1 MIGSVPAR
9 VGAAMHWLLHS
20 RHSAASIA
28 QTIAARLLLAGISIV
43 TGVITARS
51 LDITGRG
58 EQSAMQLWPLLIPYL
73 LTLGMAT
80 AVRYCVRREPE
91 RRVEYFSVAMSV
103 GTVMSL
109 VSIVVGAAFIPVW
122 LHQYSGAVVRDAQ
135 ILMLLSPQVTLSL
148 ILTAMLET
156 QGDFK
161 LANSTRVVSTV
172 LTLAA
177 LVVMAFMHVL
187 NPFLAT
193 LTYLVPPLFTSA
205 FVAWKLRAFFAR
217 RLFDPR
223 PGLKVLGS
231 YGLRSYG
238 VDVLTTLSQQID
250 QVLVVGILSASSMG
264 LYVIA
269 LSSSRV
275 LQILHSAV
283 VTVVFPNASGL
294 ERDRAVG
301 MVARAARIS
310 TLIATVFAAALAA
323 ALPFLIPLFY
333 GRPYAGAVG
342 VAQVLTIEAL
352 VGGLAYVLSQAFM
365 ASNRPGMVTAFQGLG
380 FCVAVPCMLVLMPRF
395 GLMGAAVALLISTCA
410 RLAFLLASF
419 RMILHVPMPK
429 LVPTA
434 EDFVSFRRALAARV

>member
-1 MIGSVPAR
+1 
-9 VGAAMHWLLHS
+9 
-20 RHSAASIA
+20 
-28 QTIAARLLLAGISIV
+28 
-43 TGVITARS
+43 
-51 LDITGRG
+51 
-58 EQSAMQLWPLLIPYL
+58 
-73 LTLGMAT
+73 
-80 AVRYCVRREPE
+80 
-91 RRVEYFSVAMSV
+91 
-103 GTVMSL
+103 
-109 VSIVVGAAFIPVW
+109 
-122 LHQYSGAVVRDAQ
+122 
-135 ILMLLSPQVTLSL
+135 
-148 ILTAMLET
+148 
-156 QGDFK
+156 
-161 LANSTRVVSTV
+161 
-172 LTLAA
+172 
-177 LVVMAFMHVL
+177 
-187 NPFLAT
+187 
-193 LTYLVPPLFTSA
+193 
-205 FVAWKLRAFFAR
+205 
-217 RLFDPR
+217 
-223 PGLKVLGS
+223 
-231 YGLRSYG
+231 
-238 VDVLTTLSQQID
+238 
-250 QVLVVGILSASSMG
+250 MG

-342 VAQVLTIEAL
+342 VAQVLTLEAL